1 MTVIPK
7 SVFEGRSDRLSY
19 QYQKLAEGVSAGS
32 GVGGG
37 KHFSRVSEPDIYSV
51 ESDFID
57 HSHDFDQNYCA
68 SEVVADLSTFVN
80 MINDDVS
87 HVTGK
92 GYADL
97 DAYLSGVGLNVSHY
111 YENVY
116 HAIKGTH
123 LNAINT
129 FGPSVKMGTVEVT
142 GATSCVF
149 TDGVVVGTG
158 SGKVSD
164 TNYAGARVD
173 IIVQTGKTIT
183 AETVARLSLTRE
195 GGDTTTEDVTI
206 PAGAGDGS
214 VVAYTVGVNYI
225 DLTGVTIISG
235 GTNSDEFDLYSALER
250 VVSL

>member
-1 MTVIPK
+1 MSIVSKTV
-7 SVFEGRSDRLSY
+7 FQGRSDRLSY
-19 QYQKLAEGVSAGS
+19 QYNKLKEGVDAGS

-37 KHFSRVSEPDIYSV
+37 KHYPRITATDDYDV
-51 ESDFID
+51 EDSFID
-57 HSHDFDQNYCA
+57 HSHTFDQNYCA
-68 SEVVADLSTFVN
+68 SGVVADLTTFVN

-214 VVAYTVGVNYI
+214 VIAYTVGVNYI

-235 GTNSDEFDLYSALER
+235 GTNGNEFDLYSALER